1 MPLRNVD
8 FNLLLPLR
16 ALLEERSVSR
26 AAERMRMSQPA
37 LSAALA
43 RLRRHFND
51 ELLRRHGNSYELT
64 PLGVQ
69 LLERSQ
75 SATRGMERVF
85 SAQAEF
91 DPSTSTREFSIFS
104 SDYATSLIGGALA
117 TLIGEA
123 APHVRLRF
131 SNVNANVI
139 DNFRD
144 AVRDHDGALLP
155 HGYLQDQS
163 HLDLFRDR
171 WVCMV
176 ATDNTVVGDRLTA
189 ENLSELPWVYT
200 YGGRS
205 EYTPAAKQME
215 LLGIDPKVQ
224 VVAASF
230 LVVPSLIAGSN
241 RIALIQEL
249 SARQL
254 LSLGGV
260 RIIEAPFET
269 VPLIEAFWWNAAHDH
284 DPEHIWLRSMFALA
298 CERAGVPAPI

>member
-1 MPLRNVD
+1 
-8 FNLLLPLR
+8 
-16 ALLEERSVSR
+16 
-26 AAERMRMSQPA
+26 MSQPA

-51 ELLRRHGNSYELT
+51 ELLRRNGNSYELT

-104 SDYATSLIGGALA
+104 SDYVTSLIGGALA
-117 TLIGEA
+117 TLIGDA
-123 APHVRLRF
+123 APRVRLRF
-131 SNVNANVI
+131 SNVNSAVI

-144 AVRDHDGALLP
+144 TVRDHDGVLVP
-155 HGYLQDQS
+155 HGYLADQS

-176 ATDNTVVGDRLTA
+176 ATDNTVVGEKLTT
-189 ENLSELPWVYT
+189 ENLSELPWVYIF
-200 YGGRS
+200 GGRG
-205 EYTPAAKQME
+205 EYTPASKQME
-215 LLGIDPKVQ
+215 LLGIEPKVQ
-224 VVAASF
+224 LVTANF
-230 LVVPSLIAGSN
+230 LVVPALVAGSN

-254 LSLGGV
+254 LSHGGV
-260 RIIEAPFET
+260 RIVEAPFET
-269 VPLIEAFWWNAAHDH
+269 VPLVEAFWWDAVHDH
-284 DPEHIWLRSMFALA
+284 DPEHMWLRSMLTRSAELA
-298 CERAGVPAPI
+298 GMPSPV